1 MLTNRPGKFT
11 GEAAPRRKNDKI
23 FRFFP
28 IFALLF
34 VKNKQSKDMNE
45 EVKLYMDDAKEQM
58 QNALAHLENELS
70 KIRAGKA
77 NPKILNDVLVDYYG
91 TPTPL
96 AQVANITVPDP
107 RTIAV
112 QPWEK
117 AMLSPIQK
125 AIMNANLG
133 FNPDNNGEIVRIN
146 VPALTEERRKDLAKQ
161 SRTVGET
168 AKVSIRNARR
178 DAIDEFKKM
187 VKDGLPEDVAKDS
200 EAEVQ
205 KITDAY
211 NKKVD
216 DMLAVKEKDIMTI

>member
-1 MLTNRPGKFT
+1 
-11 GEAAPRRKNDKI
+11 
-23 FRFFP
+23 
-28 IFALLF
+28 
-34 VKNKQSKDMNE
+34 MNE
-45 EVKLYMDDAKEQM
+45 EVKFYMDDAKEQM
-58 QNALAHLENELS
+58 QNALAHLENELA
-70 KIRAGKA
+70 KIRAGRA

-91 TPTPL
+91 NPTPL
-96 AQVANITVPDP
+96 SQVANITVPDP

-117 AMLSPIQK
+117 NMLAPIQK

-146 VPALTEERRKDLAKQ
+146 VPALTEERRKELVKQ
-161 SRTVGET
+161 SRGVGET

-187 VKDGLPEDVAKDS
+187 VKDGLPEDAAKDA
-200 EAEVQ
+200 ENEVQ
-205 KITDAY
+205 KMTDAY

-216 DMLAVKEKDIMTI
+216 DILVIKEKDIMTI

>member
-1 MLTNRPGKFT
+1 
-11 GEAAPRRKNDKI
+11 
-23 FRFFP
+23 
-28 IFALLF
+28 
-34 VKNKQSKDMNE
+34 MNE
-45 EVKLYMDDAKEQM
+45 EVKMFMDEARELM
-58 QNALAHLENELS
+58 QNAIDHLENDLAM
-70 KIRAGKA
+70 IRAGKA

-91 TPTPL
+91 SPTPL

-117 AMLSPIQK
+117 NMLAPIQK

-146 VPALTEERRKDLAKQ
+146 VPPLTEERRKELVKQ
-161 SRTVGET
+161 SKGVGEN

-178 DAIDEFKKM
+178 DAIDTFKKM
-187 VKDGLPEDVAKDS
+187 VKDGLPEDAAKDA
-200 EAEVQ
+200 ETEVQ
-205 KITDAY
+205 KITDNF

-216 DMLAVKEKDIMTI
+216 EILAQKEKDIMTI

>member
-1 MLTNRPGKFT
+1 
-11 GEAAPRRKNDKI
+11 
-23 FRFFP
+23 
-28 IFALLF
+28 
-34 VKNKQSKDMNE
+34 MNE

-58 QNALAHLENELS
+58 QSALAHLENELA

-96 AQVANITVPDP
+96 SQVANITVPDP

-117 AMLSPIQK
+117 NMLSPIQK

-146 VPALTEERRKDLAKQ
+146 VPALTEERRKDLVKQ
-161 SRTVGET
+161 SRTIGET

-187 VKDGLPEDVAKDS
+187 IKDGLPEDVAKDS

-205 KITDAY
+205 KMTDNY
-211 NKKVD
+211 NKKVED
-216 DMLAVKEKDIMTI
+216 ILAVKERDIMTI